1 MRTSI
6 PTTETESLIRIAL
19 GRRGIRGFRWPLRKH
34 VGRSHKAPRPSVGGG
49 CEATP
54 RRALDWGGAQSMLA
68 IRPRERGEE
77 TTEDAHAFH
86 YRLTLHRREGPLLP
100 TRVTDVPDLRG
111 GGTAGTC
118 SSW

>member
-19 GRRGIRGFRWPLRKH
+19 GRRGIRGFRLPLRKH

-54 RRALDWGGAQSMLA
+54 RRALDWGGAQSMFA

-77 TTEDAHAFH
+77 TTEDAHAVH
-86 YRLTLHRREGPLLP
+86 HRGTLHRREGPLLRR
-100 TRVTDVPDLRG
+100 RVSGGLHLRG
-111 GGTAGTC
+111 GGPAVP
-118 SSW
+118 S